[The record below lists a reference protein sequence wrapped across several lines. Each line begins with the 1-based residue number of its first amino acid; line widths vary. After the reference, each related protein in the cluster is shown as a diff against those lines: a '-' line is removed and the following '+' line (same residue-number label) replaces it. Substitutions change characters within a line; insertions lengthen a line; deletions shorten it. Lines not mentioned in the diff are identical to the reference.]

1 MTGMHAVSG
10 SCVRGRVSLG
20 VYEHRVGIRGITCRF
35 RCWMGVL
42 YGNARVCVWFVVS
55 RADMTGERGWSTRA
69 TSRCRCTV

>member
-35 RCWMGVL
+35 RCWMGVRQC
-42 YGNARVCVWFVVS
+42 ARVCLVRRVKS
-55 RADMTGERGWSTRA
+55 GYDG
-69 TSRCRCTV
+69 